1 MLQDTLLQWC
11 QEKYDQPSAEYCCLN
26 CDNKENCNH
35 SCDNCL
41 NQVHWYPRYGG
52 RSDYTCPN
60 LLLRYVVRFT
70 EKYSQQIH
78 NALEFIDISQYPYFN
93 IFSIGCGATPD
104 LMVFEEVAGNKN
116 IYYKGYDRNPLWKDI
131 HDRIK
136 TYTETTDNITVKLR
150 CEDIFDV
157 LLDGRPAHKHYNVV
171 VVQYLLSHLYNTKQ
185 ECQTLTLFQK
195 IIDNIISK
203 RSQDSPFLIIITDV
217 DSCNKGRNRWYNFL
231 DKLEDAGFCGNA
243 YARSAFPNGDLGAE
257 RWTNYYHAQSP
268 SFQKI
273 SYQYVQNQS
282 DHDGAQLVIELR

>member
-1 MLQDTLLQWC
+1 MLQDTLVQWC
-11 QEKYDQPSAEYCCLN
+11 QEEYDRSSAEYCGRDCN
-26 CDNKENCNH
+26 NKENCNH
-35 SCDNCL
+35 NCDDCL
-41 NQVHWYPRYGG
+41 DQVHWYPKYGG
-52 RSDYTCPN
+52 RCDYTCPN

-78 NALEFIDISQYPYFN
+78 NALDFVDTSWYPYFN

-104 LMVFEEVAGNKN
+104 LMAFEEVAEGKN
-116 IYYKGYDRNPLWKDI
+116 IYYKGYDRNPLWETI
-131 HDRIK
+131 HNRIK
-136 TYTETTDNITVKLR
+136 TYTAMTHNITAKLR
-150 CEDIFDV
+150 LEDIFVV
-157 LLDGRPAHKHYNVV
+157 LSDGRPAHIHYNVV
-171 VVQYLLSHLYNTKQ
+171 VIQYLLSHLYNTNQ
-185 ECQTLTLFQK
+185 EHLTLDLFQG
-195 IIDNIISK
+195 IIDNIISN

-231 DKLEDAGFCGNA
+231 DMLEDAGFCGNA